1 MMSPD
6 FLMSQFPAAVPIFLK
21 DICVDCCPVLA
32 HNEYM
37 TDYLQRNRGCTLHI
51 KKIAQDYDGE
61 YDTLTRHIQLNDEH
75 HYTHVVAKIRII
87 LKAFSGAVRDELIED
102 NRPLGRVLMDT
113 QVKPILVDRFFF
125 RIHPQVAQAAS
136 SMQTTCNEMAYTAYP
151 FCRSHQSVHFGR
163 AHTLLDGYGQQLAE
177 VCEWLA

>member
-1 MMSPD
+1 MAH

-21 DICVDCCPVLA
+21 DICVNCCPVLA

-37 TDYLQRNRGCTLHI
+37 TDYLQRNRACTLHI

-61 YDTLTRHIQLNDEH
+61 CDALIRHIQLNDEH
-75 HYTHVVAKIRII
+75 HYTHVIAKIRIT
-87 LKAFSGAVRDELIED
+87 LKAFSKTVRDELIED
-102 NRPLGRVLMDT
+102 NRPLGRILMDT

-125 RIHPQVAQAAS
+125 RIHAPVAQGPS
-136 SMQTTCNEMAYTAYP
+136 STQATCNDMAYTAYP
-151 FCRSHQSVHFGR
+151 FCRAHQSVHFGR